1 MTRAQTTTPPDPEI
15 SSGLV
20 SPQRRNFVF
29 LAIVL
34 GMLLAALDQTIV
46 ATALPTIVADLG
58 GAGHQSWV
66 VTSYLLASTIITALV
81 GRLGDVFGRKTIFQA
96 AVMFFLAGSVL
107 CGLSGSMAM
116 LVGARALQGIG
127 GGAIAV
133 TATALIGEVI
143 PLRDRGR
150 YQGALGAVFGV
161 TTVIGPLLGGYFTDH
176 LTWRWAFWINVPVSI
191 VVFFVAAA
199 AIPSLGARAKPVID
213 YAGILFVGLGATGL
227 TLATSWGGT
236 TYPWSSAAI
245 IGLFGASAVALG
257 IFVWVES
264 RSSGPESA
272 PILPTRLFAN
282 PVFTVCCVL
291 SFVVG
296 FAMLGALTFLPTYM
310 QFVNGVSATTSGLR
324 TLPMVAGMLST
335 SMGSGVLVSRTGRY
349 KVFPVAGTAVM
360 ALAFL
365 LMSRMDSST
374 SALLQSVYLFI
385 LGAGIGSCMQVLVL
399 IVQNTSE
406 FEDLGV
412 ATSGVTFFR
421 TIGSSFGA
429 AIFGSLF
436 TNFLHGRI
444 GPALAASGA
453 PPAAANSPEALHRL
467 PHVQAAPIV
476 DAYAASLTQVFLW
489 ATPVALVGLALALYL
504 REVPLRDIGNS
515 AADLGDGFAMPS
527 TQTPEEMLETA
538 ITRLTRGEPGMRL
551 RSIAMRPD
559 CRLDVAELW
568 ALLRI
573 NRYQR
578 AFGIARITDIGE
590 QLGIPYEI
598 LEPTFDRLVR
608 GGYAQRDI
616 DRLWL
621 TPAGAREVDFL
632 SALLQGWIIDKLTRS
647 ANFEGRLDRAQVEAA
662 LNRITHRIVAQPDW
676 AEDQAKLSEL
686 AATDNSARAS
696 ATVAGRTIQP

>member
-1 MTRAQTTTPPDPEI
+1 MTTAQTTSDPDT
-15 SSGLV
+15 SGPLV

-34 GMLLAALDQTIV
+34 GMLMAALDQTIV

-66 VTSYLLASTIITALV
+66 VTSYLLASTITTALV
-81 GRLGDVFGRKTIFQA
+81 GRLGDLFGRKTIFQA
-96 AVMFFLAGSVL
+96 AVTFFVAGSVL
-107 CGLSGSMAM
+107 CGLSQSMAM
-116 LVGARALQGIG
+116 LVGARALQGLG
-127 GGAIAV
+127 GGAITV

-176 LTWRWAFWINVPVSI
+176 LTWRWAFWVNVPVSI

-199 AIPSLGARAKPVID
+199 AIPSLATRGKPVID

-236 TYPWSSAAI
+236 TYPWSSPTI
-245 IGLFGASAVALG
+245 VGLFAASAAALG
-257 IFVWVES
+257 IFVWIES

-282 PVFTVCCVL
+282 PVFTVCCGL

-310 QFVNGVSATTSGLR
+310 QFVDGVSATTSGLR

-335 SMGSGVLVSRTGRY
+335 SIGSGVLVGRTGRY
-349 KVFPVAGTAVM
+349 KIFPVAGTAVM
-360 ALAFL
+360 ALAFF
-365 LMSRMDSST
+365 LMSRMDPST

-385 LGAGIGSCMQVLVL
+385 LGTGIGSCMQVLVL
-399 IVQNTSE
+399 IVQSTSS

-436 TNFLHGRI
+436 TNFLHSRI
-444 GPALAASGA
+444 GAALAASGA
-453 PPAAANSPEALHRL
+453 SPAAANSPEALHRL
-467 PHVQAAPIV
+467 PRAVAAPIV
-476 DAYAASLTQVFLW
+476 GAYAASLTQVFLW
-489 ATPVALVGLALALYL
+489 AVPVALVGFTLALFL
-504 REVPLRDIGNS
+504 REVPLRDIGPN
-515 AADLGDGFAMPS
+515 ATDMGDGFAMPT
-527 TQTPEEMLETA
+527 TQTSEDMLENA
-538 ITRLTRGEPGMRL
+538 IGRLMRGEPGMRL

-573 NRYQR
+573 NRHQQ
-578 AFGIARITDIGE
+578 ALGIARITDIAE
-590 QLGIPYEI
+590 QFGIPYEI

-608 GGYAQRDI
+608 GGYGQRDV
-616 DRLWL
+616 DRFWL
-621 TPAGAREVDFL
+621 TPEGTREVDFV
-632 SALLQGWIIDKLTRS
+632 SSLLQGWIIDKLTRS
-647 ANFEGRLDRAQVEAA
+647 PNFQGRPDRSQVEAA

-676 AEDQAKLSEL
+676 DEPPQL
-686 AATDNSARAS
+686 ATQRLPLGRGRS
-696 ATVAGRTIQP
+696 ATPAS

>member
-1 MTRAQTTTPPDPEI
+1 MTKAQTTSDPGT
-15 SSGLV
+15 SGPLV

-34 GMLLAALDQTIV
+34 GMLMAALDQTIV

-66 VTSYLLASTIITALV
+66 VTSYLLASTITTALV
-81 GRLGDVFGRKTIFQA
+81 GRLGDLFGRKTIFQA
-96 AVMFFLAGSVL
+96 AVTFFVAGSVL
-107 CGLSGSMAM
+107 CGLSQSMAM

-127 GGAIAV
+127 GGAITV

-176 LTWRWAFWINVPVSI
+176 LTWRWAFWVNVPVSI

-199 AIPSLGARAKPVID
+199 AIPSLAARGKPVID

-236 TYPWSSAAI
+236 TYPWSSPTI
-245 IGLFGASAVALG
+245 IGLFAASAAALG

-310 QFVNGVSATTSGLR
+310 QFVDGVSATTSGLR

-335 SMGSGVLVSRTGRY
+335 SIGSGVLVGRTGRY
-349 KVFPVAGTAVM
+349 KIFPVAGTAVM
-360 ALAFL
+360 ALAFF
-365 LMSRMDSST
+365 LMSRMDPST

-385 LGAGIGSCMQVLVL
+385 LGTGIGSCMQVLVL
-399 IVQNTSE
+399 IVQNTSS

-412 ATSGVTFFR
+412 ATSAVTFFR

-436 TNFLHGRI
+436 TNFLHSRI
-444 GPALAASGA
+444 GAALAASGA
-453 PPAAANSPEALHRL
+453 SPAAANSPEALHRL
-467 PHVQAAPIV
+467 PRAVAAPIV
-476 DAYAASLTQVFLW
+476 GAYAASLTQVFLW
-489 ATPVALVGLALALYL
+489 AVPVALVGFTLALFL
-504 REVPLRDIGNS
+504 REVPLRDIGPN
-515 AADLGDGFAMPS
+515 ATDMGDGFAMPT
-527 TQTPEEMLETA
+527 TQTSEDMLETA
-538 ITRLTRGEPGMRL
+538 IGRLMRGEPGMRL

-573 NRYQR
+573 NRHQQ
-578 AFGIARITDIGE
+578 ALGIARITDIAE
-590 QLGIPYEI
+590 QFGIPYEI

-608 GGYAQRDI
+608 DGYGQRDV
-616 DRLWL
+616 DRFWL
-621 TPAGAREVDFL
+621 TPAGTREVDFV
-632 SALLQGWIIDKLTRS
+632 SSLLQGWIIDKLTRS
-647 ANFEGRLDRAQVEAA
+647 PNFQGRPDRSQVEAA

-676 AEDQAKLSEL
+676 DEPSQL
-686 AATDNSARAS
+686 ATQRLPLGRGRS
-696 ATVAGRTIQP
+696 ATPTS

>member
-1 MTRAQTTTPPDPEI
+1 MTKAQTTSDPDT
-15 SSGLV
+15 SGALV

-81 GRLGDVFGRKTIFQA
+81 GRLGDLFGRKTVFQA
-96 AVMFFLAGSVL
+96 AVTFFVAGSVL
-107 CGLSGSMAM
+107 CGLSQSMAM

-127 GGAIAV
+127 GGAITV

-176 LTWRWAFWINVPVSI
+176 LTWRWAFWVNVPVSI

-199 AIPSLGARAKPVID
+199 AIPSLATRGKPVID

-236 TYPWSSAAI
+236 TYPCNSPTI
-245 IGLFGASAVALG
+245 IGLFAASAAALC

-310 QFVNGVSATTSGLR
+310 QFVDGVSATTSGLR

-335 SMGSGVLVSRTGRY
+335 SIGSGVLVGRTGRY
-349 KVFPVAGTAVM
+349 KIFPVAGTSVM
-360 ALAFL
+360 ALAFF
-365 LMSRMDSST
+365 LMSRMDPST

-399 IVQNTSE
+399 IVQNTSN

-436 TNFLHGRI
+436 TNFLHSRI
-444 GPALAASGA
+444 GAALAASGA
-453 PPAAANSPEALHRL
+453 SPAAANSPEALHRL
-467 PHVQAAPIV
+467 PRAVAAPIV
-476 DAYAASLTQVFLW
+476 SAYAASLTQVFLW
-489 ATPVALVGLALALYL
+489 AVPVALVGLIVALFL
-504 REVPLRDIGNS
+504 REVPLRDIGTN
-515 AADLGDGFAMPS
+515 ATDLGDGFAMPT
-527 TQTPEEMLETA
+527 TQTSEDMLETA
-538 ITRLTRGEPGMRL
+538 IGRLMRGEPGMRL

-573 NRYQR
+573 NRHQR
-578 AFGIARITDIGE
+578 ALGIARITDIGE
-590 QLGIPYEI
+590 QFGIPYEV

-608 GGYAQRDI
+608 GGYAQRDV
-616 DRLWL
+616 DRFWL
-621 TPAGAREVDFL
+621 TAAGTREVDFV
-632 SALLQGWIIDKLTRS
+632 SSLLQGWVIDKLTRS
-647 ANFEGRLDRAQVEAA
+647 PNFQGRPDRAQVEAA

-676 AEDQAKLSEL
+676 DEPSQL
-686 AATDNSARAS
+686 ATQRLPL
-696 ATVAGRTIQP
+696 GLPR